1 MASGTCSRPPDV
13 CSLLATARHLLRRLG
28 AGIPFH
34 HGDISEG
41 GRGVIGDP
49 LHDAADDLD
58 AKTAAPL
65 PNVGVAEVGPIVTLG
80 IERDSLIPNEKRAGP
95 YPVEL
100 DRLRGVLLVP
110 VLRDVGAGFVEGE
123 VEASEYFP
131 GQSPEH
137 LGAFQPLADAAH
149 GF

>member
-1 MASGTCSRPPDV
+1 MASGPCSRPPDV
-13 CSLLATARHLLRRLG
+13 CSLLATARHLLARPG

-41 GRGVIGDP
+41 GRGVVGDP
-49 LHDAADDLD
+49 LHDAADDLE

-65 PNVGVAEVGPIVTLG
+65 PDARIGEVGSIVGLG
-80 IERDSLIPNEKRAGP
+80 VEGDSLIANEKRAGP

-123 VEASEYFP
+123 V
-131 GQSPEH
+131 
-137 LGAFQPLADAAH
+137 
-149 GF
+149 